1 MMKKKKWPS
10 FSVVLGLMAS
20 LLLGAIY
27 WWSGDLVYLYCSSGQ
42 PSQRAAA
49 VKLVIN
55 IPFLRK
61 TSLVELAASRCFRRS
76 GVELMQILRGRYP
89 EAVLLDEVE
98 AQWRSTLA
106 AGEYS
111 KAGIMLAFARG
122 LSSEEFSTRVR
133 KDQIEALI
141 KGLGSSLDGYLSW
154 HWKRVAAMDDLT
166 FEKYFAFTPE
176 QRLEFLLADLKAY
189 PLN

>member
-1 MMKKKKWPS
+1 MKKKWPS

-61 TSLVELAASRCFRRS
+61 ARLVELAGSRCFRRS
-76 GVELMQILRGRYP
+76 GVELMQILRGRYS

-98 AQWRSTLA
+98 AQWRSRLA
-106 AGEYS
+106 TEEYS
-111 KAGIMLAFARG
+111 KAGIMLAFARH
-122 LSSEEFSTRVR
+122 LSSEGFRNRVR

-141 KGLGSSLDGYLSW
+141 KGLGPGLDGYLSW
-154 HWKRVAAMDDLT
+154 NWKRVAAMDDLT

-176 QRLEFLLADLKAY
+176 QSLEFLLADLKAY